1 MNTGIVRA
9 TLHRPRLLVL
19 DEPTASLD
27 PDVAQRVRAGL
38 LDLCDRDGTGCEGCC
53 APRERTIERLDVLHG
68 PSRFVLRA
76 AAPPSP

>member
-1 MNTGIVRA
+1 MHMEEVGARE
-9 TLHRPRLLVL
+9 RKQCG
-19 DEPTASLD
+19 E
-27 PDVAQRVRAGL
+27 
-38 LDLCDRDGTGCEGCC
+38 LCERDGTGCEGCC